1 MTERGWSM
9 RERIETAI
17 AIAIIVAGIVF
28 VALGVAGII

>member
-1 MTERGWSM
+1 M
-9 RERIETAI
+9 RDRIETVI